1 MVECC
6 IFEEI
11 EMFELNKFKIVTLC
25 IILMFI
31 FAIAA
36 MYSNTKDVV
45 KDRGGHQ
52 DSYSQRTNYYPEQRS
67 SKKNNV
73 SASMVND
80 LSNRISALEE
90 SVANMD
96 TDNSDK
102 DKFNCSI
109 QGFMSGDILVPV
121 SESDSLKEA
130 KENGKEIVMLC
141 SFK

>member
-1 MVECC
+1 
-6 IFEEI
+6 
-11 EMFELNKFKIVTLC
+11 MFELNKFKIITLC
-25 IILMFI
+25 FILMFI

-36 MYSNTKDVV
+36 MYTNTKDVV
-45 KDRGGHQ
+45 KDKGGQ
-52 DSYSQRTNYYPEQRS
+52 KESYSQRTNYYPEQRS

-73 SASMVND
+73 SPAIVENLM
-80 LSNRISALEE
+80 NRISALEE
-90 SVANMD
+90 SVATSGN
-96 TDNSDK
+96 DNSDK

-141 SFK
+141 SFKE

>member
-1 MVECC
+1 
-6 IFEEI
+6 
-11 EMFELNKFKIVTLC
+11 
-25 IILMFI
+25 
-31 FAIAA
+31 
-36 MYSNTKDVV
+36 
-45 KDRGGHQ
+45 
-52 DSYSQRTNYYPEQRS
+52 
-67 SKKNNV
+67 
-73 SASMVND
+73 MVND

-96 TDNSDK
+96 MDNSGK

-130 KENGKEIVMLC
+130 KENGKEIVVLC